1 MDWQGVV
8 RELLACNHEVQVG
21 PIVEVLQK
29 LAEVVLLRFVELLQG
44 SIRLLLEQV
53 CHT

>member
-8 RELLACNHEVQVG
+8 RELLARDHEVQVA

-44 SIRLLLEQV
+44 SVRLLLEKV
-53 CHT
+53 RHT